1 MALWYAQ
8 RIKDLSDPKKDLP
21 PCVDFVAAN
30 CRRIFLHPKELVL
43 ENAGSVDAPQLL
55 WKCCF
60 TLPFLQEVSL
70 PLATPGLL
78 LAMLLESPL
87 LFL

>member
-8 RIKDLSDPKKDLP
+8 RILSDPKK
-21 PCVDFVAAN
+21 
-30 CRRIFLHPKELVL
+30 IFLRALILWRPTAVGSFYIPEELVL